1 MAYFLKKTKL
11 KNRTYLAIYES
22 FYDPKRKETA
32 HRCYKSLQSVETHIA
47 NGIADPIAYFQ
58 KEVDALNNSK
68 KEEAVKKISDKSPVH
83 YLGYFPLK
91 SLMTKLQIKKYVD
104 YFKLTNEF
112 EYDLFELL
120 SSLVYARSVNPC
132 SKYRTFH
139 DVLPYL
145 YHEYNFSYDQL
156 LAGLGFIGRNYRK
169 FVELFNVQT
178 DAVSCRWENGAY
190 KQRHKEMGGYRYAG
204 NAGGDD

>member
-32 HRCYKSLQSVETHIA
+32 HRCYKSLQSIETHFA
-47 NGIADPIAYFQ
+47 NGIADPVSHFQ
-58 KEVDALNNSK
+58 KEVDALNNIK
-68 KEEAVKKISDKSPVH
+68 KEESVRKISDKSPVH

-91 SLMTKLQIKKYVD
+91 SLMIKLQIKKYVD

-132 SKYRTFH
+132 SKLR
-139 DVLPYL
+139 
-145 YHEYNFSYDQL
+145 
-156 LAGLGFIGRNYRK
+156 
-169 FVELFNVQT
+169 
-178 DAVSCRWENGAY
+178 
-190 KQRHKEMGGYRYAG
+190 
-204 NAGGDD
+204 

>member
-1 MAYFLKKTKL
+1 M
-11 KNRTYLAIYES
+11 
-22 FYDPKRKETA
+22 
-32 HRCYKSLQSVETHIA
+32 QSIETHIA
-47 NGIADPIAYFQ
+47 NGIADPVAHFQ
-58 KEVDALNNSK
+58 KEVDALNNAK
-68 KEEAVKKISDKSPVH
+68 KEESVRKISDKSPVH

-91 SLMTKLQIKKYVD
+91 SLMAKLQIKKYVD

-132 SKYRTFH
+132 SKLRTFH

-169 FVELFNVQT
+169 FVELFSGIIIP
-178 DAVSCRWENGAY
+178 DCYLLIKS
-190 KQRHKEMGGYRYAG
+190 HKCS
-204 NAGGDD
+204 